1 MESRDRKHDNSN
13 DNSLEELY
21 KYISGASNDGFR
33 YVNYE
38 TGHIVISDKFKSLFC
53 ISEDE
58 IATDAHV
65 ESKVYFDDRQLY
77 IDKKQKILE
86 NRITS
91 FEFEYRINDGMVWI
105 SHTGSLRFDEQGKLI
120 EKYSFYKDITESKH
134 RQLELEYMAYF
145 DSETG
150 AYNRNYF
157 VKRLDRAISKVQKS
171 CNRVQVIYLDIDNYN
186 VLNDTYGFIMGDEL
200 IIQFAKILNAY
211 TSHNVKVGR
220 FNNDEFAIALFD
232 AKSEDEAEKL
242 YNDIVKK
249 IEKPIRISDGSDVY
263 ISMSVGIAKYPIGG
277 KTAADLIRC
286 ADIAMYNVKQHGKN
300 GMLVF
305 EEYMLKKFVKNVKLE
320 QELKIAVD
328 NLDFKL
334 NYQPQFFS
342 KERKLRGMEALLRWQ
357 KPDGDFVSPAEF
369 IPMAEKNGCIVNIG
383 TWVIKHALADFA
395 EFKNQ
400 YAYDG
405 IISINISAIQLREKN
420 FKDILLHYVELNHLE
435 PVDIEIEITESVLIE
450 DFEFTI
456 NILDELR
463 KRGFK
468 ISLDDFGTGYSSLS
482 YLKDIPINTLK
493 IDKSFVDT
501 ILVDNATSIITDA
514 VITMVKKLGL
524 ETIAEGVET
533 EEQYEYLKKM
543 NCDNIQGYL
552 LGRPMSKNHIIELI
566 MHENKSRL
574 ESCNYG

>member
-1 MESRDRKHDNSN
+1 MDKKSKEN

-38 TGHIVISDKFKSLFC
+38 TGHIIISDKFKSLF
-53 ISEDE
+53 SVTEDE
-58 IATDAHV
+58 IATDDDI
-65 ESKVYFDDRQLY
+65 ENRVYIDDRQAY
-77 IDKKQKILE
+77 IDKKQKVTE
-86 NRITS
+86 NRMTS
-91 FEFEYRINDGMVWI
+91 FEFEYRINDGTVWI
-105 SHTGSLRFDEQGKLI
+105 SNTGTLRFDEDGNII
-120 EKYSFYKDITESKH
+120 EKYSFYKDITETKH

-150 AYNRNYF
+150 VYNRNYF
-157 VKRLDRAISKVQKS
+157 MKRLERAISKIPKS
-171 CNRVQVIYLDIDNYN
+171 CNRVQVIYIDIDNYN
-186 VLNDTYGFIMGDEL
+186 VVNDIYGFILGDEV
-200 IIQFAKILNAY
+200 IVQFAKLLNSY
-211 TSHNVKVGR
+211 TSHDIKVGR

-232 AKSEDEAEKL
+232 AESDDAALKL
-242 YNDIVKK
+242 YKDIVSRL
-249 IEKPIRISDGSDVY
+249 EKPIRISDGSEVY
-263 ISMSVGIAKYPIGG
+263 ISVSVGIASYPTGG
-277 KTAADLIRC
+277 KTAVDLIRC

-300 GMLVF
+300 GMFEF
-305 EEYMLKKFVKNVKLE
+305 EENMLKKFVKNVKLE
-320 QELKIAVD
+320 QELKTAVD

-334 NYQPQFFS
+334 NYQPQFYS
-342 KERKLRGMEALLRWQ
+342 KGRKLRGMEALIRWQ
-357 KPDGDFVSPAEF
+357 KPEGDYVSPAEF
-369 IPMAEKNGCIVNIG
+369 IPMAEKNGCILNIG

-395 EFKNQ
+395 EFKNK

-420 FKDILLHYVELNHLE
+420 FKDILLHYVELNQLE
-435 PVDIEIEITESVLIE
+435 PDNIEIEITESVLIE

-463 KRGFK
+463 KKGFK

-501 ILVDNATSIITDA
+501 ILIDTSTSIITDA

-543 NCDNIQGYL
+543 NCDNIQGFL
-552 LGRPMSKNHIIELI
+552 LGRPMPKNNIIELI
-566 MHENKSRL
+566 MKENKSRL
-574 ESCNYG
+574 ESSNYG

>member
-1 MESRDRKHDNSN
+1 MDKKSKEK

-38 TGHIVISDKFKSLFC
+38 TGHIIISDKFKSLF
-53 ISEDE
+53 SVTEDE
-58 IATDAHV
+58 IATDDDI
-65 ESKVYFDDRQLY
+65 ENRVYIDDRQAY
-77 IDKKQKILE
+77 IDKKQKVTE
-86 NRITS
+86 NRMTS
-91 FEFEYRINDGMVWI
+91 FEFEYRINDGTVWI
-105 SHTGSLRFDEQGKLI
+105 SNTGTLRFDEDGNII
-120 EKYSFYKDITESKH
+120 EKYSFYKDITETKH

-150 AYNRNYF
+150 VYNRNYF
-157 VKRLDRAISKVQKS
+157 MKRLERAISKIPKS
-171 CNRVQVIYLDIDNYN
+171 CNRVQVIYIDIDNYN
-186 VLNDTYGFIMGDEL
+186 VVNDIYGFILGDEV
-200 IIQFAKILNAY
+200 IVQFAKLLNSY
-211 TSHNVKVGR
+211 TSHDIKVGR

-232 AKSEDEAEKL
+232 AESDDAALKL
-242 YNDIVKK
+242 YKDIVSRL
-249 IEKPIRISDGSDVY
+249 EKPIRISDGSEVY
-263 ISMSVGIAKYPIGG
+263 ISVSVGIASYPTGG
-277 KTAADLIRC
+277 KTAVDLIRC

-300 GMLVF
+300 GMFEF
-305 EEYMLKKFVKNVKLE
+305 EENMLKKFVKNVKLE
-320 QELKIAVD
+320 QELKTAVD

-334 NYQPQFFS
+334 NYQPQFYS
-342 KERKLRGMEALLRWQ
+342 KGRKLRGMEALIRWQ
-357 KPDGDFVSPAEF
+357 KPEGDYVSPAEF
-369 IPMAEKNGCIVNIG
+369 IPMAEKNGCILNIG

-395 EFKNQ
+395 EFKNK

-420 FKDILLHYVELNHLE
+420 FKDILLHYVELNQLE
-435 PVDIEIEITESVLIE
+435 PDNIEIEITESVLIE

-463 KRGFK
+463 KKGFK

-501 ILVDNATSIITDA
+501 ILIDTSTSIITDA

-543 NCDNIQGYL
+543 NCDNIQGFL
-552 LGRPMSKNHIIELI
+552 LGRPMPKNNIIELI
-566 MHENKSRL
+566 MKENKSRL
-574 ESCNYG
+574 ESSNYG

>member
-1 MESRDRKHDNSN
+1 MDSKDRKN

-38 TGHIVISDKFKSLFC
+38 TGHIIISDKFKSLFC
-53 ISEDE
+53 VTEDE
-58 IATDAHV
+58 IATDDDI
-65 ESKVYFDDRQLY
+65 ENRVYIDDRQAY
-77 IDKKQKILE
+77 IDKKQKVIE
-86 NRITS
+86 NKMTS
-91 FEFEYRINDGMVWI
+91 FEFEYRINDGTVWI
-105 SHTGSLRFDEQGKLI
+105 SNTGTLRFDEDGKLT
-120 EKYSFYKDITESKH
+120 ERYSFYKDITETKH

-150 AYNRNYF
+150 VYNRNYF
-157 VKRLDRAISKVQKS
+157 MKRLERAISKIPKS

-186 VLNDTYGFIMGDEL
+186 VLNDIYGFILGDEV
-200 IIQFAKILNAY
+200 IVQFAKLLNSY
-211 TSHNVKVGR
+211 TSHDVKVGR

-232 AKSEDEAEKL
+232 AESDDAALKL
-242 YNDIVKK
+242 YKDIVRR
-249 IEKPIRISDGSDVY
+249 IEKPIRISDGSEVY
-263 ISMSVGIAKYPIGG
+263 ISVSVGIASYPTGG
-277 KTAADLIRC
+277 KTAVDLIRC

-300 GMLVF
+300 GMFEF
-305 EEYMLKKFVKNVKLE
+305 EENMLKKFVKNVKLE
-320 QELKIAVD
+320 QELKTAVD

-334 NYQPQFFS
+334 NYQPQFYS
-342 KERKLRGMEALLRWQ
+342 KGRKLRGMEALIRWQ
-357 KPDGDFVSPAEF
+357 KPDGDYVSPAEF
-369 IPMAEKNGCIVNIG
+369 IPMAEKNGCIINIG

-395 EFKNQ
+395 EFKNK

-420 FKDILLHYVELNHLE
+420 FKDILLHYVELNQLE
-435 PVDIEIEITESVLIE
+435 PDNIEIEITESVLIE

-463 KRGFK
+463 KKGFK

-501 ILVDNATSIITDA
+501 ILVDTSTSIITDA

-543 NCDNIQGYL
+543 NCDNIQGFL
-552 LGRPMSKNHIIELI
+552 LGRPMPKNNIIELI
-566 MHENKSRL
+566 MKENKSRL

>member
-1 MESRDRKHDNSN
+1 MDKKSKEK

-38 TGHIVISDKFKSLFC
+38 TGHIIISDKFKSLF
-53 ISEDE
+53 SVTEDE
-58 IATDAHV
+58 IATDDDI
-65 ESKVYFDDRQLY
+65 ENRVYIDDRQAY
-77 IDKKQKILE
+77 IDKKQKVTE
-86 NRITS
+86 NRMTS
-91 FEFEYRINDGMVWI
+91 FEFEYRINDGTVWI
-105 SHTGSLRFDEQGKLI
+105 SNTGTLRFDEDGNII
-120 EKYSFYKDITESKH
+120 EKYSFYKDITETKH

-150 AYNRNYF
+150 VYNRNYF
-157 VKRLDRAISKVQKS
+157 MKRLERAISKIPKS
-171 CNRVQVIYLDIDNYN
+171 CNRVQVIYIDIDNYN
-186 VLNDTYGFIMGDEL
+186 VVNDIYGFILGDEV
-200 IIQFAKILNAY
+200 IVQFAKLLNSY
-211 TSHNVKVGR
+211 TSHDIKVGR

-232 AKSEDEAEKL
+232 AESDDAALKL
-242 YNDIVKK
+242 YKDIVSRL
-249 IEKPIRISDGSDVY
+249 EKPIRISDGSEVY
-263 ISMSVGIAKYPIGG
+263 ISVSVGIASYPTGG
-277 KTAADLIRC
+277 KTAVDLIRC

-300 GMLVF
+300 GMFEF
-305 EEYMLKKFVKNVKLE
+305 EENMLKKFVKNVKLE
-320 QELKIAVD
+320 QELKTAVD

-334 NYQPQFFS
+334 NYQPQFYS
-342 KERKLRGMEALLRWQ
+342 KGRKLRGMEALIRWQ
-357 KPDGDFVSPAEF
+357 KPEGDYVSPAEF
-369 IPMAEKNGCIVNIG
+369 IPMAEKNGCIINIG

-395 EFKNQ
+395 EFKNK

-420 FKDILLHYVELNHLE
+420 FKDILLHYVELNQLE
-435 PVDIEIEITESVLIE
+435 PDNIEIEITESVLIE

-463 KRGFK
+463 KKGFK

-501 ILVDNATSIITDA
+501 ILIDTSTSIITDA

-543 NCDNIQGYL
+543 NCDNIQGFL
-552 LGRPMSKNHIIELI
+552 LGRPMPKNNIIELI
-566 MHENKSRL
+566 MKENKSRL
-574 ESCNYG
+574 ESSNYG

>member
-1 MESRDRKHDNSN
+1 MDKKSKEK

-38 TGHIVISDKFKSLFC
+38 TGHIIISDKFKSLF
-53 ISEDE
+53 SVTEDE
-58 IATDAHV
+58 IATDDDI
-65 ESKVYFDDRQLY
+65 ENRVYIDDRQAY
-77 IDKKQKILE
+77 IDKKQKVTE
-86 NRITS
+86 NRMTS
-91 FEFEYRINDGMVWI
+91 FEFEYRINDGTVWI
-105 SHTGSLRFDEQGKLI
+105 SNTGTLRFDEDGNII
-120 EKYSFYKDITESKH
+120 EKYSFYKDITETKH

-150 AYNRNYF
+150 VYNRNYF
-157 VKRLDRAISKVQKS
+157 MKRLERAISKIPKS
-171 CNRVQVIYLDIDNYN
+171 CNRVQVIYIDIDNYN
-186 VLNDTYGFIMGDEL
+186 VVNDIYGFILGDEV
-200 IIQFAKILNAY
+200 IVQFAKLLNSY
-211 TSHNVKVGR
+211 TSHDIKVGR

-232 AKSEDEAEKL
+232 AESDDAALKL
-242 YNDIVKK
+242 YKDIVSRL
-249 IEKPIRISDGSDVY
+249 EKPIRISDGSEVY
-263 ISMSVGIAKYPIGG
+263 ISVSVGIASYPTGG
-277 KTAADLIRC
+277 KTAVDLIRC

-300 GMLVF
+300 GMFEF
-305 EEYMLKKFVKNVKLE
+305 EENMLKKFVKNVKLE
-320 QELKIAVD
+320 QELKTAVD

-334 NYQPQFFS
+334 NYQPQFYS
-342 KERKLRGMEALLRWQ
+342 KGRKLRGMEALIRWQ
-357 KPDGDFVSPAEF
+357 KPEGDYVSPAEF
-369 IPMAEKNGCIVNIG
+369 IPMDEKNGCILNIG

-395 EFKNQ
+395 EFKNK

-420 FKDILLHYVELNHLE
+420 FKDILLHYVELNQLE
-435 PVDIEIEITESVLIE
+435 PDNIEIEITESVLIE

-463 KRGFK
+463 KKGFK

-501 ILVDNATSIITDA
+501 ILIDTSTSIITDA

-543 NCDNIQGYL
+543 NCDNIQGFL
-552 LGRPMSKNHIIELI
+552 LGRPMPKNNIIELI
-566 MHENKSRL
+566 MKENKSRL
-574 ESCNYG
+574 ESSNYG